1 MIKMVQIPY
10 EKLTI
15 EDIIIAL
22 SIGDG
27 HIHMQAKA
35 KNAYID
41 ISHSKKQYEYLLW
54 KNNLLIR
61 YGLQSHVTRIAKQC
75 NKKDME
81 VYRVITKSNGYIT
94 NVYKGLYIDKKK
106 NMNYILEHLSPFLL
120 AVWYMDDGSKKVKK
134 KIKRKDGSYIVFKN
148 GYIDSFMIATNGFSF
163 EECDALCDYIRNTFE
178 IIGHIQSDR
187 GTPRISIS
195 DNASKIRFKEIISPY
210 VKEIPSMQYKINGII
225 SFKEAMLTDK
235 ISG

>member
-1 MIKMVQIPY
+1 MVQIPY

-61 YGLQSHVTRIAKQC
+61 
-75 NKKDME
+75 
-81 VYRVITKSNGYIT
+81 
-94 NVYKGLYIDKKK
+94 
-106 NMNYILEHLSPFLL
+106 
-120 AVWYMDDGSKKVKK
+120 
-134 KIKRKDGSYIVFKN
+134 
-148 GYIDSFMIATNGFSF
+148 
-163 EECDALCDYIRNTFE
+163 
-178 IIGHIQSDR
+178 
-187 GTPRISIS
+187 
-195 DNASKIRFKEIISPY
+195 
-210 VKEIPSMQYKINGII
+210 
-225 SFKEAMLTDK
+225 
-235 ISG
+235 

>member
-54 KNNLLIR
+54 KNNL
-61 YGLQSHVTRIAKQC
+61 
-75 NKKDME
+75 
-81 VYRVITKSNGYIT
+81 
-94 NVYKGLYIDKKK
+94 
-106 NMNYILEHLSPFLL
+106 
-120 AVWYMDDGSKKVKK
+120 
-134 KIKRKDGSYIVFKN
+134 
-148 GYIDSFMIATNGFSF
+148 
-163 EECDALCDYIRNTFE
+163 
-178 IIGHIQSDR
+178 
-187 GTPRISIS
+187 
-195 DNASKIRFKEIISPY
+195 
-210 VKEIPSMQYKINGII
+210 
-225 SFKEAMLTDK
+225 
-235 ISG
+235 